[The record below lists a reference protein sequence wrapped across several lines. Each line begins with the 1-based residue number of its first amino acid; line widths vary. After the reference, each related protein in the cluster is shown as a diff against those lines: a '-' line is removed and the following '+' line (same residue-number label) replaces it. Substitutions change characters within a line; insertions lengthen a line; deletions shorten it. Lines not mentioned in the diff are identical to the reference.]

1 MNVTAC
7 ECIMTLSLISISIPA
22 QTAAAAAAQASTPTG
37 EARTPATPGTAD
49 STGTPRKAPPA
60 GKTGEARIMP
70 PNRAQEVENRVRS
83 GQMDQPIAQGEISE
97 RLNQLETGKNR

>member
-1 MNVTAC
+1 
-7 ECIMTLSLISISIPA
+7 MTLSLISVSIPA
-22 QTAAAAAAQASTPTG
+22 QTAAAAAAQSSTPTGVG

-49 STGTPRKAPPA
+49 STGTTRRTTPA
-60 GKTGEARIMP
+60 GKTGEARTMP